1 MQKVYLNIVPGGV
14 VPDINVSQFDSGRTF
29 QLAVMDGGVAA
40 DLTGLSVS
48 VSGQKPDSFGFYYTE
63 DDMVG
68 AAHVVAV
75 SGNVVTITTPVQMT
89 AADGRVVCW
98 LTLTDSDD
106 NEISTLYFDM
116 HVQKSPLVGVVISE
130 TELPAI
136 IALAQQQEEN
146 AEAWAMGTRGG
157 VPVTSDDP
165 AYHNNAKYYSDL
177 AASAATGVL
186 EKYPK
191 IVSDYWYIWDIDT
204 AAYVNTGVKAL
215 GEDGATGPEGPEGP
229 EGPTGPTGATPNITM
244 SATVDANTGTPAVTV
259 TKSGTAENPTFALA
273 FSNLKGEPGGG
284 GGGGHT
290 IYNDSGTAM
299 ADEDGLQFE
308 GGLDVTDDN
317 VGQKTVVSA
326 GKKIAWA
333 DAEGYVGK
341 NLMLANAQ
349 NPAGITG
356 TTVTDVADG
365 ISVAATT
372 ANAWANVKYV
382 IGPFPNNTKLIF
394 SCLAAVKSGSSSNSV
409 QIQLSTDNVTYT
421 NLWQQSGQASYEVT
435 LNTSTYNY
443 VRVILFAS
451 TDTSPAVGNTVEY
464 TKMMLR
470 YADIT
475 DDTYEPWIPKNTELV
490 RWTEQNVL
498 GAKNLLPNRAS
509 SKTASKVTYTVN
521 ADGSVNIDTA
531 GEAATANVD
540 LTIFGSTSEIPGGLQ
555 VGVPYIFGTGAG
567 SNDALSLLS
576 VYRSGSWVNLL
587 NLTGDAT
594 GVFQLTSADTGLA
607 AVIRAS
613 SGATFNNVKA
623 CPMIRLATVED
634 DTYEPYAM
642 TNKQLTDG
650 AMLKADFTDANGLVP
665 VTKGGTG
672 ANTAAD
678 ARTNLGLGTAA
689 VKNVVTTW
697 TPNESGI
704 PTGGQI
710 DDHLKYNLPRASA
723 KVTGYVGDTTLTLY
737 APTGTASNHPIIAIC
752 CENASGKPVV
762 IKTCLYDTVLTTIT
776 ITFDA
781 LTEQTDFIA
790 VVTYHD

>member
-75 SGNVVTITTPVQMT
+75 SGNIVTITTPVQMT

-136 IALAQQQEEN
+136 IALAEQQEEN
-146 AEAWAMGTRGG
+146 AEAWANGTRGG

-215 GEDGATGPEGPEGP
+215 GQDGQDGTDGTDGV
-229 EGPTGPTGATPNITM
+229 TPNITM

-259 TKSGTAENPTFALA
+259 TKGGTLENPTFTLA
-273 FSNLKGEPGGG
+273 FTNLKGEPGGG

-290 IYNDSGTAM
+290 IYDEDGTAM

-308 GGLDVTDDN
+308 GGLDVTDDS

-341 NLMLANAQ
+341 NLMLANA
-349 NPAGITG
+349 NTG
-356 TTVTDVADG
+356 ATVGATVTDVADG

-372 ANAWANVKYV
+372 ANAWTNVKYV
-382 IGPFPNNTKLIF
+382 LGPFPNNTKLIF

-435 LNTSTYNY
+435 LDT
-443 VRVILFAS
+443 ILFAS

-464 TKMMLR
+464 TELMLR

-490 RWTEQNVL
+490 RWTEQNVY
-498 GAKNLLPNRAS
+498 GAKNLLPKATTGTNKS
-509 SKTASKVTYTVN
+509 VTYTVGDDGAVTVTGTASGGN
-521 ADGSVNIDTA
+521 ATNM
-531 GEAATANVD
+531 
-540 LTIFGSTSEIPGGLQ
+540 IPITLE
-555 VGVPYIFGTGAG
+555 PGT
-567 SNDALSLLS
+567 
-576 VYRSGSWVNLL
+576 YK
-587 NLTGDAT
+587 LTGGIDSDHYVQLYLYASPYTTIGYDYGSGLTFTVTAT
-594 GVFQLTSADTGLA
+594 TKYNYNMVVNNGVAGDSKKFY
-607 AVIRAS
+607 
-613 SGATFNNVKA
+613 
-623 CPMIRLATVED
+623 PMIRLATVED

-650 AMLKADFTDANGLVP
+650 AMLKADYTDANGLVP
-665 VTKGGTG
+665 LTKGGTG
-672 ANTAAD
+672 AATAAN

-689 VKNVVTTW
+689 VKNMITTW
-697 TPNESGI
+697 YPDDDRI

-710 DDHLKYNLPRASA
+710 DTHMTYYLPQKTAV
-723 KVTGYVGDTTLTLY
+723 VTGYVGDTTVTLSTSGLT
-737 APTGTASNHPIIAIC
+737 TGTDPLISILCDNT
-752 CENASGKPVV
+752 SGTPVPL
-762 IKTCLYDTVLTTIT
+762 KTKAWDYAQQTIT

-781 LTEQTDFIA
+781 LTEQTRFIA
-790 VVTYHD
+790 TVIFKNL